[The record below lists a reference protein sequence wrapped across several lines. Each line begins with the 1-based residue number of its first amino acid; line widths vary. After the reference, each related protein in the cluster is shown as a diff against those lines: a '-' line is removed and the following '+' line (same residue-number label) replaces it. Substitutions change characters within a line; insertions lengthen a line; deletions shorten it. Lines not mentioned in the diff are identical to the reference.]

1 MIQHTLRSVA
11 AFILPVLVTVAP
23 ISYPV
28 EANEEFGTKI
38 LGVAIDGY
46 DPVAYFTVGQA
57 LEGSKSYT
65 HYWNDAEWRF
75 INAEH
80 RDLFAANPN
89 KYAPRHGGF

>member
-1 MIQHTLRSVA
+1 MERKTLRRTTALLCILSMA
-11 AFILPVLVTVAP
+11 AAVSAGADDGWNQ
-23 ISYPV
+23 
-28 EANEEFGTKI
+28 EI

-46 DPVAYFTVGQA
+46 DTVAYFTRGEA
-57 LEGSKSYT
+57 LKGSEVFT

-80 RDLFAANPN
+80 RDLFAANPK